1 MNIIGIITEY
11 NPFHNGHAY
20 QINELKEKEN
30 ADFVVVAMSGDY
42 VQRGGPAIFDKFAR
56 TTMALQGGAD
66 LVIMLPTSI
75 SLASAEQFARGGV
88 SILSSLGVDGIAYG
102 CEEPNLHQLKGFAS
116 FFHAEPQAY
125 RDCLS
130 IYLKKG
136 LTYPAARQAAFDEY
150 QLSFASPKTILSTG
164 FQSQQPD
171 SHFLAS
177 PNNILGIEYE
187 KALLH
192 LKRQL
197 KTIPLQ
203 RKGSSYHSNFLDHEL
218 ASATAIRKALFHH
231 DLAVSNYI
239 PDSSFQQLLTELTLS
254 GPLNENHF
262 STILEYELYRHKNSG
277 YTSFLDC
284 NSDCSNRI
292 QNLLP
297 QFTTFSDFATLVK
310 TRGYTHTRIQRIL
323 MHILCNITTN
333 DHQMLADLNYAP
345 YARVLGFRKDSSE
358 ILGVLQKK
366 SSIPIIT
373 SVADGAKELE
383 DSRLHFFNQ
392 DLAASDL
399 YHLIVKQQF
408 GRSIANDFSHPL
420 SILSPTI

>member
-20 QINELKEKEN
+20 QINELRKKEK
-30 ADFVVVAMSGDY
+30 ADYIVVAMSGDY

-66 LVIMLPTSI
+66 LVIMLPVSI

-88 SILSSLGVDGIAYG
+88 SILSSLGVDSIAYG

-116 FFHAEPQAY
+116 FFHSEPKDY
-125 RDCLS
+125 REYISLN
-130 IYLKKG
+130 LKKG

-150 QLSFASPKTILSTG
+150 QCTLANPKLTLSTC
-164 FQSQQPD
+164 FQHQQPD
-171 SHFLAS
+171 SQFLAS

-192 LKRQL
+192 LDRQL

-203 RKGSSYHSNFLDHEL
+203 RKGSDYHSDYFDHEFS
-218 ASATAIRKALFHH
+218 SATAIRKALFHQ
-231 DLAVSNYI
+231 DPTLSSYLPA
-239 PDSSFQQLLTELTLS
+239 SSFQQLLAELTLS
-254 GPLNENHF
+254 GPINENHF
-262 STILEYELYRHKNSG
+262 STLLEYELLRHKKQG

-297 QFTTFSDFATLVK
+297 QFTSFSDFATLLK
-310 TRGYTHTRIQRIL
+310 TKGYTHTRIQRIL
-323 MHILCNITTN
+323 MHILCNITAKDN
-333 DHQMLADLNYAP
+333 LMLEELHYAP

-358 ILGVLQKK
+358 LLGILQKK
-366 SSIPIIT
+366 SAIPMIT
-373 SVADGAKELE
+373 SVADAIKETA
-383 DSRLHFFNQ
+383 DSRLHFLEQ

-399 YHLIVKQQF
+399 YHLVVKQQF

-420 SILSPTI
+420 SILSSTI

>member
-20 QINELKEKEN
+20 QINELRKKEK
-30 ADFVVVAMSGDY
+30 ADYIVVAMSGDY

-66 LVIMLPTSI
+66 LVIMLPVSI

-88 SILSSLGVDGIAYG
+88 SILSSLGVDSIAYG

-116 FFHAEPQAY
+116 FFHSEPKDY
-125 RDCLS
+125 HEYISLN
-130 IYLKKG
+130 LKKG

-150 QLSFASPKTILSTG
+150 QCALANPKLTLSKC
-164 FQSQQPD
+164 FQHQQPD
-171 SHFLAS
+171 SQFLAS

-192 LKRQL
+192 LDRQL

-203 RKGSSYHSNFLDHEL
+203 RKGSDYHSDYFDHEFS
-218 ASATAIRKALFHH
+218 SATAIRKALFHQ
-231 DLAVSNYI
+231 DPTLSSYLPA
-239 PDSSFQQLLTELTLS
+239 SSFQQLLAELTLS
-254 GPLNENHF
+254 GPINENHF
-262 STILEYELYRHKNSG
+262 STLLEYELLRHKKQG

-297 QFTTFSDFATLVK
+297 QFTSFSDFATLLK
-310 TRGYTHTRIQRIL
+310 TKGYTHTRIQRIL
-323 MHILCNITTN
+323 MHILCNITAKDN
-333 DHQMLADLNYAP
+333 LMLEELHYAP

-358 ILGVLQKK
+358 LLGILQKK
-366 SSIPIIT
+366 SAIPMIT
-373 SVADGAKELE
+373 SVADAIKETA
-383 DSRLHFFNQ
+383 DSRLHFLEQ

-399 YHLIVKQQF
+399 YHLVVKQQF